1 MIVSWSRLSSLVAD
15 FTQQLSEIHDRHSED
30 LQVLV
35 EAFRKRNAE
44 IRKERTPYQSTLFSL
59 WEMLLQEVEAESH
72 SFGEMSR
79 FLSRNLGNGLLEKT
93 FHKKIQSRKAFLHRE
108 SVEAILNKANEA
120 LETVRYTFLLLWI
133 SFMHKGSAKGR
144 KVLHIR
150 QQAQHSDWNQRP
162 CDLSLTLSARTADEW
177 IRYECWITFGDLVS

>member
-1 MIVSWSRLSSLVAD
+1 MATLVAD
-15 FTQQLSEIHDRHSED
+15 FTQQLSEIRDRHSDD

-35 EAFRKRNAE
+35 EMFRKRNAE
-44 IRKERTPYQSTLFSL
+44 LRKERSPYQSTLFTL

-72 SFGEMSR
+72 SHGEISR

-120 LETVRYTFLLLWI
+120 LETVRCSLCPLIFSHSTFSSSSLGKRRRTK
-133 SFMHKGSAKGR
+133 FDGENA
-144 KVLHIR
+144 
-150 QQAQHSDWNQRP
+150 ARP
-162 CDLSLTLSARTADEW
+162 
-177 IRYECWITFGDLVS
+177 

>member
-1 MIVSWSRLSSLVAD
+1 MERLLTYFLLFQPSDPCDWFVLTFAGMPVSGFSGKRTTINNTSTGNHTTDWRGLRLAAPVAD
-15 FTQQLSEIHDRHSED
+15 FTQQLSEIHDRHSEE

-44 IRKERTPYQSTLFSL
+44 IRKERAPYQSTLFSL
-59 WEMLLQEVEAESH
+59 WELLLQEVEAESH
-72 SFGEMSR
+72 SHGEISR

-120 LETVRYTFLLLWI
+120 LETVRQTFL
-133 SFMHKGSAKGR
+133 S
-144 KVLHIR
+144 
-150 QQAQHSDWNQRP
+150 HSHF
-162 CDLSLTLSARTADEW
+162 LA
-177 IRYECWITFGDLVS
+177 